1 MTTQGDRRRPPHS
14 QGALLM
20 HITSEEHR
28 GAGRDREQQSEG
40 GRGKP
45 KLEPIDPVTGRRRG
59 VRGSRNSP
67 IAPTAQNDTP
77 LDRIARRNGFGIHRH
92 PLSSTLP
99 SRPCSA
105 ASSVA
110 QGRAVRVSTRS
121 GQRALCAS
129 CWEVLPWIR
138 RPIGP

>member
-45 KLEPIDPVTGRRRG
+45 KLEPIDPATGRRRG
-59 VRGSRNSP
+59 VRSSRQLTDRAHRPALPTVFRRFICRAGSGRTGEHQERTAGAVRKLLGGASVDQASDRA
-67 IAPTAQNDTP
+67 IAARANDQQIE
-77 LDRIARRNGFGIHRH
+77 R
-92 PLSSTLP
+92 
-99 SRPCSA
+99 
-105 ASSVA
+105 
-110 QGRAVRVSTRS
+110 RAV
-121 GQRALCAS
+121 QRQLLAA
-129 CWEVLPWIR
+129 
-138 RPIGP
+138 G